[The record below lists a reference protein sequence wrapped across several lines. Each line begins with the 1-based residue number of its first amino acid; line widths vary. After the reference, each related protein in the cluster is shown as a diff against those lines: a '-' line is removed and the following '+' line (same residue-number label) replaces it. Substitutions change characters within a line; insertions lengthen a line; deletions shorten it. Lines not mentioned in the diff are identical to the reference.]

1 MSKTKLRT
9 PQTPPSFSTTRVG
22 LKRVESKKSRL
33 SGDSFER
40 ARLPRLHCNCTQ
52 FGTLTHRDT
61 HVFHTLTHVH
71 SFRLCIPTDTDR
83 PFNILKSG
91 FLSKP
96 TASGMSH
103 YSHHSILSVTNLG
116 TGLCVPSVPVIG
128 IFTKT
133 DGRLDIVMGSVLG
146 PDSGPEDFVHPPR
159 EVEQRIIEFMNKL
172 ETRFRNE
179 PYPPVA
185 FIRVGGTYI
194 LYA

>member
-22 LKRVESKKSRL
+22 LKRVQSKKSRL

-40 ARLPRLHCNCTQ
+40 ARQPRLHSNCTQ
-52 FGTLTHRDT
+52 FGAFTRRDT
-61 HVFHTLTHVH
+61 HAFHTLTHVH

-96 TASGMSH
+96 TASGMSD

-116 TGLCVPSVPVIG
+116 TYRSVCP
-128 IFTKT
+128 FSACDWNFHQ
-133 DGRLDIVMGSVLG
+133 DGRKIGHSDKLGSR
-146 PDSGPEDFVHPPR
+146 P
-159 EVEQRIIEFMNKL
+159 
-172 ETRFRNE
+172 
-179 PYPPVA
+179 
-185 FIRVGGTYI
+185 
-194 LYA
+194 